1 MAKEYVY
8 TPQGVCAREIHFE
21 VEDGVL
27 HNVKFIG
34 GCDGNTKAI
43 AKLLEGAD
51 AEKTVEI
58 LKGNQCGMKGT
69 SCADQ
74 LAKGIAKALEE

>member
-1 MAKEYVY
+1 MLTYK
-8 TPQGVCAREIHFE
+8 TIGTCSRQILFDIT
-21 VEDGVL
+21 EDGKVE
-27 HNVKFIG
+27 NVKFIG